1 MTPKMTKK
9 SGESPGTMDDAQ
21 EPSMARRYVD
31 AALAHIDKGGGA
43 GGLNLRELSRTI
55 GCAHTNAYNY
65 FGSSDELVW
74 HSLVGALAR
83 LMQHTLDAMAR
94 AGVDTGA
101 RLEAFVGSQVEF
113 AMAHPGWYRLIWLDP
128 LPGAP
133 PPALVPALSE
143 PRVLFAEIIAK
154 LAPPAL
160 GEEQARHVADI
171 LHNYL
176 HGALSKLVAE
186 RLPSGIPSSPAADIV
201 ADARLLL
208 GLLTNE
214 LRSARNSHS
223 QKGDLP

>member
-1 MTPKMTKK
+1 MKPRTTKK
-9 SGESPGTMDDAQ
+9 SKSQGTIDDAQ
-21 EPSMARRYVD
+21 APSMARQYVD
-31 AALAHIDKGGGA
+31 AALAHIDKSGGA

-65 FGSSDELVW
+65 FASSDELVW

-83 LMQHTLDAMAR
+83 LMQYTLDAMAQ
-94 AGVDTGA
+94 VGA
-101 RLEAFVGSQVEF
+101 DPGPRLEAFVGSQVEF

-128 LPGAP
+128 LPGTP
-133 PPALVPALSE
+133 PPALVSALNE
-143 PRVLFAEIIAK
+143 PRMLFAEIIAK

-160 GEEQARHVADI
+160 GEGQARHIADI

-201 ADARLLL
+201 ADAGLLL
-208 GLLTNE
+208 GLLAKE

-223 QKGDLP
+223 KKGDLP